1 MSDAHSTAVPLCVD
15 LDGTL
20 LKTDSTW
27 EAVALLMKHKPL
39 LGLLLPVWRMKGKAH
54 LKEKL
59 MEHVAMDIQT
69 LPFNQPFLEF
79 LKTEHAQGRTI
90 VLVTGAARSVALAVQ
105 EHLPLFSEVIATGEG
120 INLTGKRKAAALV
133 KRYGEKGF
141 DYVGNSLVDLL
152 VWPYARHAIVVN
164 APASVHRKAGKA
176 GNVERAFDDRP
187 SVVRAFFRAIRPHQW
202 MKNVL
207 IFVPLVT
214 SHQLADGPVVARACL
229 AFVSF
234 CLCTSSVYLLNDLFD
249 LTADRGHPR
258 KRFRPLA
265 SGDLSISFAMAAV
278 PVLLLA
284 GLGLSTVLPPLFTLV
299 LICYFVTTLAYS
311 FYIKQLVLIDV
322 MVLAGLYTI
331 RIIAGHA
338 ATSVP
343 YSLWLLMFSMFF
355 FLSLAL
361 VKRYSELEVVLRE
374 NRSAIAGRGYRVGD
388 REQVG
393 ILGSASGYIAA
404 LILALYIT
412 SESVI
417 PLYTKPYLLWLIIP
431 LILYWVSR
439 IWLLAH
445 RGEVHD
451 DPVVFAL
458 KDRVSYGVGL
468 LIVAVLILAT

>member
-1 MSDAHSTAVPLCVD
+1 MSATPLCVD

-27 EAVALLMKHKPL
+27 EAVALLMKHKPAHIF
-39 LGLLLPVWRMKGKAH
+39 LLPLWRTKGKAY
-54 LKEKL
+54 LKDKL
-59 MEHVAMDIQT
+59 IESVAMDVKN
-69 LPFNQPFLEF
+69 LPFNEPLVEF
-79 LKTEHAQGRTI
+79 LRAEHATGRKI
-90 VLVTGAARSVALAVQ
+90 ILVTGAAHAVAMAVKQ
-105 EHLPLFSEVIATGEG
+105 HMPLFSDVIATGEG
-120 INLTGKRKAAALV
+120 INLTGKNKAHALV
-133 KRYGEKGF
+133 QRYGEKGF
-141 DYVGNSLVDLL
+141 DYIGNSAVDLL
-152 VWPYARHAIVVN
+152 VWPHARHAIVVN
-164 APASVHRKAGKA
+164 APAGVERRAGKVSDVK
-176 GNVERAFDDRP
+176 GDFNGRP
-187 SVVRAFFRAIRPHQW
+187 SVLAAFFRAIRPHQW

-207 IFVPLVT
+207 IFVPLIT
-214 SHQLADGPVVARACL
+214 SHQLSNGSLVLGACI

-249 LTADRGHPR
+249 LTADRNHPR

-265 SGDLSISFAMAAV
+265 AGDLPIPVAMTAV
-278 PVLLLA
+278 PLCLIA
-284 GLGLSTVLPPLFTLV
+284 GLGLSSVLSPLFTLV
-299 LICYFVTTLAYS
+299 LILYFITTLAYS

-338 ATSVP
+338 ATGVT

-374 NRSAIAGRGYRVGD
+374 NRSGITGRGYRVGD

-412 SESVI
+412 SESVL
-417 PLYTKPYLLWLIIP
+417 PLYGRPYLLWLVIP
-431 LILYWVSR
+431 LILYWISR

-458 KDRVSYGVGL
+458 KDRVSYGVG
-468 LIVAVLILAT
+468 VLIAVVLFFAT